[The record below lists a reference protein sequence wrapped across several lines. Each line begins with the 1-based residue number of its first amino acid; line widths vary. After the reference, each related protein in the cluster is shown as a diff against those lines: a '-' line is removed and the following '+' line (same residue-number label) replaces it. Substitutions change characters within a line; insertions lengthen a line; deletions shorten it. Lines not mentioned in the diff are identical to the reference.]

1 MAKYESEEQK
11 YIRTL
16 AELICETD
24 LTEIEIEKKELKIR
38 LVRNQQNNV
47 ANITSPQVITQTAPS
62 TVTPS
67 PDTQDE
73 SDSNSENKSSGTEVQ
88 TSPMVGTVFLAP
100 EPSAPPFVEKG
111 AKVKKDQTILII
123 EAMKTMNNI
132 PADRAGTITAIHVQ
146 DAQAI
151 EFGEPLVTIE

>member
-47 ANITSPQVITQTAPS
+47 SNITSPQVITQAVPS

-67 PDTQDE
+67 HDSKNE
-73 SDSNSENKSSGTEVQ
+73 SDSNSENESSGTEIQ

-100 EPSAPPFVEKG
+100 EPGAPPFVEKG